1 MQVHGRGVTPSQATE
16 PLGPTHSVAA
26 WVASTKV
33 VYEPDLMVDAGV
45 S

>member
-1 MQVHGRGVTPSQATE
+1 MARDVAGVEGSQFYRDLQRGKMSYRM
-16 PLGPTHSVAA
+16 
-26 WVASTKV
+26 VASTKV

>member
-1 MQVHGRGVTPSQATE
+1 MSYATPNDVSAR
-16 PLGPTHSVAA
+16 
-26 WVASTKV
+26 VASTKV

>member
-1 MQVHGRGVTPSQATE
+1 MAW
-16 PLGPTHSVAA
+16 GPGDQSPVGKR
-26 WVASTKV
+26 VASTKV

>member
-1 MQVHGRGVTPSQATE
+1 VLSTWIR
-16 PLGPTHSVAA
+16 
-26 WVASTKV
+26 VASTKV